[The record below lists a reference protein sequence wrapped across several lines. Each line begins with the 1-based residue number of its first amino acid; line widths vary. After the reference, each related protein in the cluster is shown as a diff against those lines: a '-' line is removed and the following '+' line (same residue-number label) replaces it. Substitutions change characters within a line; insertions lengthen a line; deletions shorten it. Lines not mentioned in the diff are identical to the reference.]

1 MGFVGNP
8 NRETGL
14 SVHFRSIGPAIVGAS
29 WRDGQLRRII
39 SFGITPFGR
48 DPLGETTPT
57 KGITPFG
64 RDPLGETTPAKGI
77 TPFGRDP

>member
-1 MGFVGNP
+1 MNS
-8 NRETGL
+8 RDET
-14 SVHFRSIGPAIVGAS
+14 RGPDRGVIKCPVDIFSEGAS